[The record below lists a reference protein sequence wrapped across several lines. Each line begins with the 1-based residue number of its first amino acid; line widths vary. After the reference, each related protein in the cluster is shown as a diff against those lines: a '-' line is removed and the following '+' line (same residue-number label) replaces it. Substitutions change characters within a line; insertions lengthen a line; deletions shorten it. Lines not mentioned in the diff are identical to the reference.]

1 MKVESCN
8 NNRLSRSV
16 IEESYVAAIDTL
28 NSISF
33 ALEDIKSVGQNDLS
47 DVSFD
52 KTIFDFEPSYDENF
66 GFQFKFS
73 KLPNLKTSRGISRLA
88 ECFIIEIGEK
98 ILTIIPRGY
107 QKMDDIDVIFV
118 SKTVITNHT
127 ILTTIIAIKSILD
140 AIVPLVC
147 VDDATRYCDNFYLSQ
162 HDMNE
167 FSELYIVRKGCT
179 KAWAAAHKELDF
191 ARAIIWYET
200 TAEAKSI
207 SWNAAPKIP
216 IFSTKSVLKNPDFSS
231 MNF

>member
-52 KTIFDFEPSYDENF
+52 KTLFDFEPSYDENF

-73 KLPNLKTSRGISRLA
+73 RLPNLKTSRGISRLA

-98 ILTIIPRGY
+98 ILTIILG
-107 QKMDDIDVIFV
+107 DI
-118 SKTVITNHT
+118 KKWT
-127 ILTTIIAIKSILD
+127 ILMS
-140 AIVPLVC
+140 
-147 VDDATRYCDNFYLSQ
+147 F
-162 HDMNE
+162 
-167 FSELYIVRKGCT
+167 LYRIFEKR
-179 KAWAAAHKELDF
+179 
-191 ARAIIWYET
+191 
-200 TAEAKSI
+200 S
-207 SWNAAPKIP
+207 SP
-216 IFSTKSVLKNPDFSS
+216 ITLF
-231 MNF
+231 

>member
-179 KAWAAAHKELDF
+179 KAWAAAHKGLDF
-191 ARAIIWYET
+191 ARAII
-200 TAEAKSI
+200 
-207 SWNAAPKIP
+207 
-216 IFSTKSVLKNPDFSS
+216 
-231 MNF
+231 

>member
-8 NNRLSRSV
+8 NNRLSRSI

-191 ARAIIWYET
+191 ARAII
-200 TAEAKSI
+200 
-207 SWNAAPKIP
+207 
-216 IFSTKSVLKNPDFSS
+216 
-231 MNF
+231 

>member
-88 ECFIIEIGEK
+88 EWFIIEIGEK

-191 ARAIIWYET
+191 ARAII
-200 TAEAKSI
+200 
-207 SWNAAPKIP
+207 
-216 IFSTKSVLKNPDFSS
+216 
-231 MNF
+231 

>member
-52 KTIFDFEPSYDENF
+52 KTLFDFEPSYDENF

-73 KLPNLKTSRGISRLA
+73 RLPNLKTSRGISRLA

-127 ILTTIIAIKSILD
+127 ILTMIISQLNPFWM
-140 AIVPLVC
+140 PLFRSFVSMMRP
-147 VDDATRYCDNFYLSQ
+147 DIATTFIFHS
-162 HDMNE
+162 M
-167 FSELYIVRKGCT
+167 
-179 KAWAAAHKELDF
+179 
-191 ARAIIWYET
+191 IWT
-200 TAEAKSI
+200 SFR
-207 SWNAAPKIP
+207 N
-216 IFSTKSVLKNPDFSS
+216 STS
-231 MNF
+231 

>member
-73 KLPNLKTSRGISRLA
+73 RLPNLKTSRGISRLA

-191 ARAIIWYET
+191 ARAII
-200 TAEAKSI
+200 
-207 SWNAAPKIP
+207 
-216 IFSTKSVLKNPDFSS
+216 
-231 MNF
+231 

>member
-1 MKVESCN
+1 M
-8 NNRLSRSV
+8 
-16 IEESYVAAIDTL
+16 

-107 QKMDDIDVIFV
+107 QKMDDIDVIYV
-118 SKTVITNHT
+118 SNFLKNGHHQSHYFDNDN
-127 ILTTIIAIKSILD
+127 LAIKSILD
-140 AIVPLVC
+140 AIIPLVC

-162 HDMNE
+162 YDMNE

-191 ARAIIWYET
+191 ARAII
-200 TAEAKSI
+200 
-207 SWNAAPKIP
+207 
-216 IFSTKSVLKNPDFSS
+216 
-231 MNF
+231 

>member
-1 MKVESCN
+1 MVAEMNLDYEAIEHLKLALSRLSKAKRLLQNELMKVESCN

-52 KTIFDFEPSYDENF
+52 KTLFDFEPSYDENF

-73 KLPNLKTSRGISRLA
+73 RLPNLKTSRGISRLA

-107 QKMDDIDVIFV
+107 QKMDNIDVIFV
-118 SKTVITNHT
+118 SHFLKNGHHQSHYFDNDD
-127 ILTTIIAIKSILD
+127 LAIKSILD
-140 AIVPLVC
+140 AIIPLVC

-191 ARAIIWYET
+191 ARAII
-200 TAEAKSI
+200 
-207 SWNAAPKIP
+207 
-216 IFSTKSVLKNPDFSS
+216 
-231 MNF
+231 

>member
-140 AIVPLVC
+140 AIIPLVC

-162 HDMNE
+162 YDMNE

-191 ARAIIWYET
+191 ARAII
-200 TAEAKSI
+200 
-207 SWNAAPKIP
+207 
-216 IFSTKSVLKNPDFSS
+216 
-231 MNF
+231 

>member
-1 MKVESCN
+1 MVAEMNLDYEAIEHLKLALSRLSKAKRLLQNELMKVESCN

-52 KTIFDFEPSYDENF
+52 KTLFDFEPSYDENF

-191 ARAIIWYET
+191 ARAII
-200 TAEAKSI
+200 
-207 SWNAAPKIP
+207 
-216 IFSTKSVLKNPDFSS
+216 
-231 MNF
+231 